1 MPDITYSVK
10 VSEQD
15 QERLKTL
22 VNESG
27 LNNKDFFINLLSIY
41 EIQKAKEI
49 TPILTADIEELETLT
64 RRINSIFANASERIN
79 TLQRESTEERE
90 RQAETNQS
98 TIALLQ
104 QRINGLEQDRLHDEE
119 RIQGFIDDKEQAE
132 QRASELQN
140 RIKEFEQAATD
151 KQLLIE
157 EYKSK
162 NDTLTSIVDE
172 YKTASGENKKLRAEN
187 TDFMRKIDGLETQV
201 KSLNEK
207 SEEQAAKHAVELE
220 RLKDTLKLEH
230 EKAMLELERQHQKEL
245 QDGQEL
251 YNDKVKALLE
261 RLENQT
267 AAPKTSAPSNRSKKP
282 ANKKTTTGTEQ
293 TEPTNE

>member
-15 QERLKTL
+15 QDRLKAL

-41 EIQKAKEI
+41 EIQKAKET

-64 RRINSIFANASERIN
+64 RRINGIFVNASERIN
-79 TLQRESTEERE
+79 TLQREGTEERE
-90 RQAETNQS
+90 RQAETSQS

-104 QRINGLEQDRLHDEE
+104 QRIDGMKQDSLHDEE
-119 RIQGFIDDKEQAE
+119 RIQGFIQDKERAE
-132 QRASELQN
+132 QHAAELQS
-140 RIKEFEQAATD
+140 RIKEFEQAAKD

-172 YKTASGENKKLRAEN
+172 YKAASEENKKLQSKNAEF
-187 TDFMRKIDGLETQV
+187 TRKIEGLETQI

-207 SEEQAAKHAVELE
+207 SEERATIYAAELE
-220 RLKDTLKLEH
+220 RLKDTLNIEH
-230 EKAMLELERQHQKEL
+230 EKSMLELRTEHQREL
-245 QDGQEL
+245 QTQQEL
-251 YNDKVKALLE
+251 YNDKVKSLLE
-261 RLENQT
+261 RLETQT
-267 AAPKTSAPSNRSKKP
+267 ATPKTAPASKKKAP
-282 ANKKTTTGTEQ
+282 ANKKTETGTEQ
-293 TEPTNE
+293 TDTATS